1 MVSEFIIVFAW
12 VHNLI
17 QMFSLNFRA
26 STVNSKQTLSSWC
39 ILGMVWTRM
48 SNDFFFK
55 IHSYLLIFWPCF
67 LERIF
72 LLLYCYDYI
81 VLHFDVYGT
90 ELSACSL
97 SESFDPFSCPHPKK
111 KNPSLSV
118 SNVPLSPLRLLFFFS
133 FKPKREKMD
142 QSSIILSCASL
153 LFCCL
158 LHIPL

>member
-97 SESFDPFSCPHPKK
+97 RESFDPFSCPHPKK
-111 KNPSLSV
+111 N
-118 SNVPLSPLRLLFFFS
+118 PLSFCLKCPPISTSSFNFFF
-133 FKPKREKMD
+133 
-142 QSSIILSCASL
+142 L
-153 LFCCL
+153 LNQKGRKWTNQALF
-158 LHIPL
+158 